1 MPQFGGKTAKK
12 SSSDSKRHFTVVIG
26 GKEHGLYVSS
36 NPSSAA
42 RKAVTKLCAANK
54 SKKVDFYIREITQG
68 SKKKTYGPYSGHIEK
83 LKEPIELKGRVIKY
97 KPVAKLSGKKGV
109 MKGGAPSI
117 NEFNVVVT
125 RNTNPDHR
133 YEEVRFGSDKLFFGK
148 KIQYRLPTNEIA
160 YYFPIL
166 IFSDGS
172 LCILKIDPQTNQLII
187 SQHKSDQINDQILL
201 EILSLLDN
209 NYFPPVDS
217 PEFRDKMKGI
227 LTNLLSKLV
236 QLQQQQQQQ
245 LQQQQQQQIMAD
257 NKKIILTGFNPN
269 IWGQMYL
276 QHQGNVYTVNI
287 SDVQN
292 PQLYIFFDEK
302 DNTPIGTFANFKSI
316 SSTVHRKLGY
326 KTKIII
332 KIGPGGSVAALL
344 GNPNLPQ
351 LNSNSGN
358 LSQESYNQYII
369 TINQIIAQ
377 IQKNIENEE
386 RRARMNPNYD

>member
-1 MPQFGGKTAKK
+1 
-12 SSSDSKRHFTVVIG
+12 
-26 GKEHGLYVSS
+26 
-36 NPSSAA
+36 
-42 RKAVTKLCAANK
+42 
-54 SKKVDFYIREITQG
+54 
-68 SKKKTYGPYSGHIEK
+68 
-83 LKEPIELKGRVIKY
+83 
-97 KPVAKLSGKKGV
+97 
-109 MKGGAPSI
+109 MKGGATSLK
-117 NEFNVVVT
+117 EFNVVVT
-125 RNTNPDHR
+125 RNTNPAYR
-133 YEEVRFGSDKLFFGK
+133 YEKVAFGSDKLFFGK
-148 KIQYRLPTNEIA
+148 KIQYRLPNNEYA

-302 DNTPIGTFANFKSI
+302 DNTPIGTFENFIKYQGI
-316 SSTVHRKLGY
+316 SSAVYRGVQY
-326 KTKIII
+326 AKIII
-332 KIGPGGSVAALL
+332 KIGPGGSVAALF
-344 GNPNLPQ
+344 GDPNLQQ

-377 IQKNIENEE
+377 IQKNIANAEY
-386 RRARMNPNYD
+386 RARMNPNYD